1 MMTVKM
7 PVLLDSSL
15 QESAILYPTKG
26 SLKLKANDV
35 SEAQLTLGDKSTAVP
50 MHAWVKIYNQNGFVG
65 VFRRTSR
72 NSNIAVDKSITLRH
86 GIDILNDSVWEGQED
101 FEGTLAEYLTAILS
115 HQTALINGVKP
126 WVLGTCADARNVAK
140 SLNYNNLFSLLK
152 ECIDTGSDYYFTY
165 DQTVWPWEISLV
177 EKPAGVRSEFRLNR
191 NIEKCRISDN
201 DAELCTRLILNVN
214 KAKES
219 QDPDTPTEN
228 QSIWRIYNNSAAQ
241 ANFGII
247 TKTADIDV
255 TQDTLPGGPFPEADS
270 WASDFLSKR
279 AEPQLQIQ
287 IDGLQLNRITGDS
300 WDETNLCEL
309 CRVALP
315 EYSAAISQRVVT
327 ITYTDLYSAP
337 ERISVSL
344 ANTLPNF
351 TDNLTALARETAALA
366 SENRY
371 YERQESYFKKYF
383 SILDRQG
390 NILHQAGL
398 ELDAYGML
406 VYADD
411 GENMIG
417 SRFEVQA
424 NRIGMVVGTINGVDY
439 IKAGEIALAINST
452 TGESTALIN
461 ADHVNI
467 SGTSTAHLLVD
478 ALQQDNNGNL
488 VVKASGGLKVER
500 TESGITTQYGVFDGG
515 NLTGGVMA
523 TMINGQSAVQI
534 SGNVVDINGSTITIN
549 ANRLDINGIV
559 TALATQALGVGS
571 LTVEGQTNVQGIY
584 AEGAIVSEDIVR
596 ANGGLNV
603 EGDNA
608 TWQDTEV
615 VIGVTHPVV
624 NTSPNYSFVDSSGT
638 PHYGALVISKSGG
651 GVTTKTLHYLGQP
664 ET

>member
-35 SEAQLTLGDKSTAVP
+35 SEVQLTLGDKSTAVP
-50 MHAWVKIYNQNGFVG
+50 MHAWIKIYNQNGFVG
-65 VFRRTSR
+65 IFRRTGR
-72 NSNIAVDKSITLRH
+72 NSNIAVDRSITLRH

-101 FEGTLAEYLTAILS
+101 FEGTLEQYLTAILA
-115 HQTALINGVKP
+115 HQTALIDGVKP
-126 WVLGTCADARNVAK
+126 WTLGTCADIRNVAK

-152 ECIDTGSDYYFTY
+152 ECVDNGGDYYWTY

-177 EKPAGVRSEFRLNR
+177 AKPSGVRSEFRLNR

-214 KAKES
+214 TAKENS
-219 QDPDTPTEN
+219 DPDTPDEQ
-228 QSIWRIYNNSAAQ
+228 QSVWRVYNNSAAQ
-241 ANFGII
+241 ANFGIV

-255 TQDTLPGGPFPEADS
+255 TQDTLPGGPFPEADA

-287 IDGLQLNRITGDS
+287 IDGLELCRITGDS
-300 WDETNLCEL
+300 WDESRMCEL

-315 EYSAAISQRVVT
+315 EYSAAISQRVVA
-327 ITYTDLYSAP
+327 ITYPDLYGTP
-337 ERISVSL
+337 ERVSVSL

-366 SENRY
+366 SDNRY

-411 GENMIG
+411 GENMVG

-439 IKAGEIALAINST
+439 IKAGEICLAINAST
-452 TGESTALIN
+452 GQSEAKID
-461 ADHVNI
+461 ADHVYIGNEKSTTVIAGKAEITALNAATARI
-467 SGTSTAHLLVD
+467 SALEADAITANTLSAEIS
-478 ALQQDNNGNL
+478 ALQTVTVQSLSSARGTVSAYKGAFTQMEVGGDDVAYRSDSYVESVSVAHNTV
-488 VVKASGGLKVER
+488 VVKLASGAD
-500 TESGITTQYGVFDGG
+500 F
-515 NLTGGVMA
+515 
-523 TMINGQSAVQI
+523 
-534 SGNVVDINGSTITIN
+534 
-549 ANRLDINGIV
+549 
-559 TALATQALGVGS
+559 S
-571 LTVEGQTNVQGIY
+571 LTYVT
-584 AEGAIVSEDIVR
+584 S
-596 ANGGLNV
+596 
-603 EGDNA
+603 
-608 TWQDTEV
+608 
-615 VIGVTHPVV
+615 VIPSTR
-624 NTSPNYSFVDSSGT
+624 
-638 PHYGALVISKSGG
+638 
-651 GVTTKTLHYLGQP
+651 TLHYVGTAP
-664 ET
+664 T